1 MTMPAAGTSKQ
12 CYHLMHSDTSN
23 EGFDMSA
30 LAKRPIKRSSS
41 VTEKPSFWSM
51 AHALAAI
58 TEQERLARIRT
69 GFEPYW
75 LVATKTAFSLT
86 TPMIAVIANVS
97 VSTVERRLKSDEALD
112 PIASERIDRLAQVAV
127 LAEDVFEDK
136 DVAGAWMAT
145 PNDSLGGETPLSL
158 CETELGARQVRRVL
172 HAIEWG
178 GAV

>member
-1 MTMPAAGTSKQ
+1 
-12 CYHLMHSDTSN
+12 
-23 EGFDMSA
+23 MSA
-30 LAKRPIKRSSS
+30 IAKQPVKRSSTAS
-41 VTEKPSFWSM
+41 EKLSFWSM
-51 AHALAAI
+51 AHELTAA
-58 TEQERLARIRT
+58 TEQERLIKIRM
-69 GFEPYW
+69 GFEPNW
-75 LVATKTAFSLT
+75 LVATKSAFGLT
-86 TPMIAVIANVS
+86 VPMIAVIANVS
-97 VSTVERRLKSDEALD
+97 ASTVERRLRSHEALD

-136 DVAGAWMAT
+136 DTASIWMVT

>member
-1 MTMPAAGTSKQ
+1 
-12 CYHLMHSDTSN
+12 
-23 EGFDMSA
+23 MSA
-30 LAKRPIKRSSS
+30 VAKQPVKRSSS
-41 VTEKPSFWSM
+41 GPAKPSFWSM
-51 AHALAAI
+51 AHELTAI
-58 TEQERLARIRT
+58 TEHERLARIRV

-75 LVATKTAFSLT
+75 LVATKAAFGLT

-97 VSTVERRLKSDEALD
+97 ASTVERRLKSDEALD
-112 PIASERIDRLAQVAV
+112 PVASERLDRLVQVAV

-136 DVAGAWMAT
+136 NAASKWMAT
-145 PNDSLGGETPLSL
+145 PNDSLGAQTPLSL